1 MIKVEAHTQLFHV
14 ISFGDRTHHRKKKKR
29 KKNTGNIFL
38 ALKNMPSNIKYVGE
52 QVLIN
57 GSPGGNTK

>member
-1 MIKVEAHTQLFHV
+1 MIKVETHTQLFHV
-14 ISFGDRTHHRKKKKR
+14 ISFGDRTQHKKKKEKHR
-29 KKNTGNIFL
+29 HPNIFL

-57 GSPGGNTK
+57 GSPGGNAK

>member
-1 MIKVEAHTQLFHV
+1 MSYHLEIEHST
-14 ISFGDRTHHRKKKKR
+14 GKKKEKHR
-29 KKNTGNIFL
+29 HPNIFL

-57 GSPGGNTK
+57 GSPGGNAK